1 MTDNCSLNT
10 GYSTQ
15 TKDMQLRTIII
26 DDEPLARQVIRE
38 FLQGYAQ
45 IDIIAECENGRQ
57 AVAAINHHQPD
68 LIFLDVQM
76 PGLNGL
82 QVLEQIEHM
91 PAIIFSTAYDE
102 YAIRA
107 FEVNAVDY
115 LLKPFD
121 RQRFATAVQRAVE
134 RRAGAGTEMERL
146 LRLLQHSHPA
156 GSFSDRL
163 LVRSGDRI
171 IPVRVADIEWIEAA
185 DDYAMLHAGNAKH
198 LCNLGL
204 GEIEK
209 RLNSQQFMRVHR
221 SAIINI
227 SRIRHLEKDGEG
239 GMIATMASGE
249 EVKVSRRYAAALRGL
264 VV

>member
-1 MTDNCSLNT
+1 
-10 GYSTQ
+10 
-15 TKDMQLRTIII
+15 MQLKTILI

-38 FLQGYAQ
+38 FLQAFPQ
-45 IDIIAECENGRQ
+45 LEIVAECENGRQ
-57 AVAAINHHQPD
+57 AVAAINQHQPD

-76 PGLNGL
+76 PGLNGF
-82 QVLEQIEHM
+82 QVLERVEHL

-121 RQRFATAVQRAVE
+121 RQRFMIAVQRAIE
-134 RRAGAGTEMERL
+134 RRAGAGTEIERL
-146 LRLLQHSHPA
+146 LRLLQHAQPA
-156 GSFSDRL
+156 GSFADRL
-163 LVRSGDRI
+163 LVRSGDKI
-171 IPVRVADIEWIEAA
+171 IPVRTAEIDWIEAA
-185 DDYAMLHAGNAKH
+185 DDYTMLHVGKTKH

-209 RLNSQQFMRVHR
+209 RLNPQHFMRVHR
-221 SAIINI
+221 SAILNV
-227 SRIRHLEKDGEG
+227 SRLRHLEKDGEG
-239 GMIATMASGE
+239 GMIAAMASGE
-249 EVKVSRRYAAALRGL
+249 EVKVSRRYAAALRQL

>member
-1 MTDNCSLNT
+1 MRLN
-10 GYSTQ
+10 
-15 TKDMQLRTIII
+15 TIII

-38 FLQGYAQ
+38 FLQAFPQ
-45 IDIIAECENGRQ
+45 IEIIAECENGRQ
-57 AVAAINHHQPD
+57 AVAAINQHQPD

-76 PGLNGL
+76 PGLTGF
-82 QVLEQIEHM
+82 QVLEKVEHV

-107 FEVNAVDY
+107 FEVNAIDY

-121 RQRFATAVQRAVE
+121 RQRFAAATQRAIE
-134 RRAGAGTEMERL
+134 RRAGIGAEMERL
-146 LRLLQHSHPA
+146 LRLLQHAQPA

-163 LVRSGDRI
+163 LVRSGEKI
-171 IPVRVADIEWIEAA
+171 VPVRAVDIEWIEAA
-185 DDYAMLHAGNAKH
+185 DDYAILHAGTTKH

-209 RLNSQQFMRVHR
+209 RLSPQQFMRVHR

-227 SRIRHLEKDGEG
+227 ARIRHLEKDGEG

-249 EVKVSRRYAAALRGL
+249 EVKVSRRYAAALREL

>member
-1 MTDNCSLNT
+1 
-10 GYSTQ
+10 
-15 TKDMQLRTIII
+15 MQLKTILI
-26 DDEPLARQVIRE
+26 DDEPLARQIIRE
-38 FLQGYAQ
+38 FLQAFPQLG
-45 IDIIAECENGRQ
+45 IVAECENGRQ
-57 AVAAINHHQPD
+57 AVAAINHHKPD

-76 PGLNGL
+76 PGLSGF
-82 QVLEQIEHM
+82 QVLERLEHV
-91 PAIIFSTAYDE
+91 PVIIFSTAYDE

-107 FEVNAVDY
+107 FDVNAVDY

-121 RQRFATAVQRAVE
+121 RQRFAAAVQRAIE
-134 RRAGAGTEMERL
+134 RRAGVGAEMERL
-146 LRLLQHSHPA
+146 LRLLQHTQPA
-156 GSFSDRL
+156 GIFSDRL
-163 LVRSGDRI
+163 LVRSGEKI

-185 DDYAMLHAGNAKH
+185 DDYAMLHAGSSKH
-198 LCNLGL
+198 LCTLGL

-209 RLNSQQFMRVHR
+209 RLNPQQFMRVHR

-249 EVKVSRRYAAALRGL
+249 EVKVSRRYAAALREL

>member
-1 MTDNCSLNT
+1 
-10 GYSTQ
+10 
-15 TKDMQLRTIII
+15 MQLRTIII

-38 FLQGYAQ
+38 FLQAFPQ
-45 IDIIAECENGRQ
+45 IEIIAECENGRQ
-57 AVAAINHHQPD
+57 AVAALNKHQPD
-68 LIFLDVQM
+68 LILLDVQM
-76 PGLNGL
+76 PGLDGF
-82 QVLEQIEHM
+82 QVLEKIEHL

-121 RQRFATAVQRAVE
+121 RARFATAVQRAIE
-134 RRAGAGTEMERL
+134 RRANGSGEIERL
-146 LRLLQHSHPA
+146 LRLLQAAQPA
-156 GSFSDRL
+156 GNFSERL
-163 LVRSGDRI
+163 LVRSGEKI
-171 IPVRVADIEWIEAA
+171 IPVRAADIEWIEAA
-185 DDYAMLHAGNAKH
+185 DDYVLLHAGTAKH

-209 RLNSQQFMRVHR
+209 RLNPQQFLRVHR

-227 SRIRHLEKDGEG
+227 TRIRHLEKDGEG
-239 GMIATMASGE
+239 GMIATLASGE
-249 EVKVSRRYAAALRGL
+249 EVKVSRRYAAALREL

>member
-1 MTDNCSLNT
+1 
-10 GYSTQ
+10 
-15 TKDMQLRTIII
+15 MQLKTILI

-38 FLQGYAQ
+38 FLQEFPQ
-45 IDIIAECENGRQ
+45 IEIITECENGRQ
-57 AVAAINHHQPD
+57 AVTAINRHKPD

-82 QVLEQIEHM
+82 QVLERLEYM

-121 RQRFATAVQRAVE
+121 RERFATAVQRAIE
-134 RRAGAGTEMERL
+134 RRPDLSSDLARI
-146 LRLLQHSHPA
+146 LRLLQQAQPSGNFA
-156 GSFSDRL
+156 DRL
-163 LVRSGDRI
+163 LVHSGDRI
-171 IPVRVADIEWIEAA
+171 VPVRAADIEWIEAA
-185 DDYAMLHAGNAKH
+185 DDYTVLHAGNLKH

-204 GEIEK
+204 SEIEK
-209 RLNSQQFMRVHR
+209 RLNPQQFMRVHR

-227 SRIRHLEKDGEG
+227 SRLRHLEKDGEG

-249 EVKVSRRYAAALRGL
+249 EVKVSRKYAAALREL

>member
-1 MTDNCSLNT
+1 
-10 GYSTQ
+10 
-15 TKDMQLRTIII
+15 MQLRTILI

-38 FLQGYAQ
+38 FLQAFSQ
-45 IDIIAECENGRQ
+45 IEIIAECENGLQ
-57 AVAAINHHQPD
+57 AVAAINQHKPD

-76 PGLNGL
+76 PGLNGF
-82 QVLEQIEHM
+82 QVLERLEHL

-121 RQRFATAVQRAVE
+121 RQRFAVAVERAVE
-134 RRAGAGTEMERL
+134 RRAGVAMEIEKL
-146 LRLLQHSHPA
+146 LRLLQQAQPA

-171 IPVRVADIEWIEAA
+171 IPVRLAEIEWIEAA
-185 DDYAMLHAGNAKH
+185 DDYTMLYAGNVKH
-198 LCNLGL
+198 LCTLGL
-204 GEIEK
+204 GELEK
-209 RLNSQQFMRVHR
+209 RLPPQQFMRVHR
-221 SAIINI
+221 SAIINV
-227 SRIRHLEKDGEG
+227 SRLRHLEKDGEG
-239 GMIATMASGE
+239 GMIATLAGGE
-249 EVKVSRRYAAALRGL
+249 EVKVSRRYAAALREF

>member
-1 MTDNCSLNT
+1 
-10 GYSTQ
+10 
-15 TKDMQLRTIII
+15 MQLKTIII

-38 FLQGYAQ
+38 FLQAFPQ
-45 IDIIAECENGRQ
+45 IEIIAECENGRQ
-57 AVAAINHHQPD
+57 AAKAINQRQPE

-76 PGLNGL
+76 PGLNGF
-82 QVLEQIEHM
+82 QVLEHLEQI
-91 PAIIFSTAYDE
+91 PAIIFCTAYDE

-121 RQRFATAVQRAVE
+121 RRRFAAAVQRAIE
-134 RRAGAGTEMERL
+134 RRAGVGSEMERL
-146 LRLLQHSHPA
+146 LRLLHQAQPA
-156 GSFSDRL
+156 GSFSERL
-163 LVRSGDRI
+163 LVRSGGKI
-171 IPVRVADIEWIEAA
+171 VPVRVTDIEWVEAA
-185 DDYAMLHAGNAKH
+185 DDYTLLHAGAAKP

-209 RLNSQQFMRVHR
+209 RLNPQQFMRVHR

-239 GMIATMASGE
+239 GMIATMAGGE
-249 EVKVSRRYAAALRGL
+249 EVKVSRRYAAALREL

>member
-1 MTDNCSLNT
+1 
-10 GYSTQ
+10 
-15 TKDMQLRTIII
+15 MQLKTIII

-38 FLQGYAQ
+38 FLQAFPQ
-45 IDIIAECENGRQ
+45 IDVIAECENGRQ
-57 AVAAINHHQPD
+57 AVTAINQHKPD

-76 PGLNGL
+76 PGLNGF
-82 QVLEQIEHM
+82 QVLEKIEHL

-121 RQRFATAVQRAVE
+121 RERFAAAVQRALE
-134 RRAGAGTEMERL
+134 RRAGVGTEMERL
-146 LRLLQHSHPA
+146 LRLLQHAQPT

-163 LVRSGDRI
+163 LVRNGEKI
-171 IPVRVADIEWIEAA
+171 VPVRVADIEWLEAA
-185 DDYAMLHAGNAKH
+185 DDYAMLHAGSARH
-198 LCNLGL
+198 LCSLGL

-209 RLNSQQFMRVHR
+209 RLNPQQFMRVHR
-221 SAIINI
+221 SAIINV

-239 GMIATMASGE
+239 GMIATMTSGE
-249 EVKVSRRYAAALRGL
+249 EVKVSRRYAATLREL
-264 VV
+264 VI